1 MQELFI
7 KRLIMLMEEAHISQV
22 KLAKIIGITNV
33 SISRYL
39 SGNRSPRIEIV
50 VKLAKYFHVSSDFL
64 LGLSNTPYINTA
76 YPPNIIK
83 LVNSIQ
89 KENKQKNSN
98 DLSVKQV
105 DMIKKIIDANKD
117 FIFSESEGK
126 KA

>member
-7 KRLIMLMEEAHISQV
+7 KRLIMLMEEAHVSQV
-22 KLAKIIGITNV
+22 KLAEVIGITNV

-39 SGNRSPRIEIV
+39 SGNRNPRVEIV
-50 VKLAKYFHVSSDFL
+50 VKLAKYFHVTSDFL
-64 LGLSNTPYINTA
+64 LGLSNTPYVNTT
-76 YPPNIIK
+76 YPPNITK

-89 KENKQKNSN
+89 KENKNKKNN
-98 DLSVKQV
+98 DLSAKQV
-105 DMIKKIIDANKD
+105 DTIKKIIDANKD